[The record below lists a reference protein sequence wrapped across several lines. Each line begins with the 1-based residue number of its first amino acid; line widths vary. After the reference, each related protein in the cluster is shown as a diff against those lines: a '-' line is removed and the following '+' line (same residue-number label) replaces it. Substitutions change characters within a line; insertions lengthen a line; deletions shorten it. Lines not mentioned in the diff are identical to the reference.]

1 MKHRSI
7 VLLLVIGLALGFAGM
22 AVAESGEG
30 SISTSTAAG
39 EGIDINFHGYG
50 EMHYNNPGTGSK
62 VPDPDA
68 PAEMDFHRMVLGWSV
83 AFNDRMRLHAEIDFE
98 HAATELELEFAY
110 LEFGLLEGLQVR
122 AGSLLMPVGN
132 LNEFHEP
139 TLFYSVERPYVQA
152 YIIPTTWQEGGVG
165 IAGSLP
171 VGLRYR
177 LYYVTGLDAEG
188 FSGAKGI
195 RDGRVALTDE
205 KVAEKMAVVGR
216 LEYVGLPGVQLGASY
231 YQGGANQL
239 ETTPEAD
246 VSILEADF
254 SAKFGGLELR
264 GMHAAVNVDGADE
277 LSAALADVI
286 GEKMVGTNVEAA
298 FHLLPLLLKGTE
310 QDLVLFGR
318 WERFNTQDEVPSG
331 LTANEKNDRTVI
343 TYGLAYFPDPDIA
356 IKVDQERWKDKADN
370 KEDRLNVGIAYM
382 F

>member
-1 MKHRSI
+1 MKHGSI

-30 SISTSTAAG
+30 SEIS
-39 EGIDINFHGYG
+39 FHGYG

-62 VPDPDA
+62 VPSPDA
-68 PAEMDFHRMVLGWSV
+68 PAELDFHRMVLGWSV
-83 AFNDRMRLHAEIDFE
+83 PFNDRMRLHAEIDFE
-98 HAATELELEFAY
+98 HAATEIELEFAY
-110 LEFGLLEGLQVR
+110 LEFDLMPGLQVR
-122 AGSLLMPVGN
+122 AGSMLMPVGP

-188 FSGAKGI
+188 FTGAQGI
-195 RDGRVALTDE
+195 RKGRVALTEDE

-216 LEYVGLPGVQLGASY
+216 VEYVGLPGIMAGATY
-231 YQGGANQL
+231 YTGGANQL
-239 ETTPEAD
+239 ETTPEVD
-246 VSILEADF
+246 VSILEADL
-254 SAKFGGLELR
+254 SAKFKALELR
-264 GMHAAVNVDGADE
+264 GMYAAVNVNGADD
-277 LSAALADVI
+277 LSAALSEVI
-286 GEKMVGTNVEAA
+286 GEKMAGTNLEAA
-298 FHLLPLLLKGTE
+298 VHLLPLLFSGTE

-318 WERFNTQDEVPSG
+318 WERFNTQDEAPSG
-331 LTANEKNDRTVI
+331 LTADDANDRTVI
-343 TYGLAYFPDPDIA
+343 TYGLAYYPDPDIA
-356 IKVDQERWKDKADN
+356 IKIDQERWKDEADN

>member
-1 MKHRSI
+1 MKHRLI
-7 VLLLVIGLALGFAGM
+7 VLLLVIGLALGFAGT
-22 AVAESGEG
+22 AVAESGEAAL
-30 SISTSTAAG
+30 STSTASG

-83 AFNDRMRLHAEIDFE
+83 AFNDRMQLHAEVDFE

-110 LEFGLLEGLQVR
+110 LEFNLMPGLQVR
-122 AGSLLMPVGN
+122 AGSMLMPVGP

-152 YIIPTTWQEGGVG
+152 YIIPTTWQEGGG
-165 IAGSLP
+165 GLAGSLP

-188 FSGAKGI
+188 FSASTGI
-195 RDGRVALTDE
+195 RSGRVALTGE

-216 LEYVGLPGVQLGASY
+216 MEYVGLPGVQLGASY

-239 ETTPEAD
+239 ATTPEVD
-246 VSILEADF
+246 VSILEADL
-254 SAKFGGLELR
+254 SAKFKGLELR
-264 GMHAAVNVDGADE
+264 GMYAAVNVGGADE
-277 LSAALADVI
+277 LSAALDKTI
-286 GEKMVGTNVEAA
+286 GERMVGTNVEAA
-298 FHLLPLLLKGTE
+298 FHLLPLIVQGTE

-318 WERFNTQDEVPSG
+318 WEQFNTQAEVPSG
-331 LTANEKNDRTVI
+331 LTADDANDRTVI
-343 TYGLAYFPDPDIA
+343 TYGLAYYPDPDIA
-356 IKVDQERWKDKADN
+356 IKIDQERWKDKADN
-370 KEDRLNVGIAYM
+370 KEKRINVGLAYM